1 MEKIGKYQDDIQ
13 TLPILKISDYER
25 IFKIYSETLDDKEF
39 YYYNMLNK
47 IDISDLDSEFLAYYD
62 VKSKLPMTT
71 ISYNIYNDINMWWLI
86 YILNKNLFIGPPFW
100 INGGVQ
106 IKYLKPEYLSLLYLD
121 ITKNTILGGRHF

>member
-13 TLPILKISDYER
+13 TLRILKISDYER

-39 YYYNMLNK
+39 YYYNILSK
-47 IDISDLDSEFLAYYD
+47 IDMSDLDSEFLNYYN
-62 VKSKLPMTT
+62 VKSRLPMTT
-71 ISYNIYNDINMWWLI
+71 VSYNIYGDMNMWWLL
-86 YILNKNLFIGPPFW
+86 YILNKDLFTGPPFW

-106 IKYLKPEYLSLLYLD
+106 IKYLKPENLSLLYRD